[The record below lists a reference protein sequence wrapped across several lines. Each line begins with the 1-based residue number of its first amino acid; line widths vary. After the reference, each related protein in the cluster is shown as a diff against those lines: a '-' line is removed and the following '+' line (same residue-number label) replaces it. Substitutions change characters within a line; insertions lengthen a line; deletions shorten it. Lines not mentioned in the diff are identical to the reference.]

1 MALVHNLHYFD
12 DKIFGY
18 RRGYIFWLVLYIVN
32 LAVLSVD
39 DTTGPQ
45 RDYVTYT
52 SLMSCLTLVYYSY
65 NQFIGNPGS
74 VPGQH
79 AAGAEGLAR
88 MIFAAHCGWGN
99 LVGTNPLGVWNVVLL
114 ALGGTFG
121 VSKLGENFHS
131 IYNRQVYLTYVDEQ
145 KEAGIV

>member
-1 MALVHNLHYFD
+1 MALVHNLHYVD
-12 DKIFGY
+12 DKVFGY
-18 RRGYIFWLVLYIVN
+18 RRGYFFWLALYIVN
-32 LAVLSVD
+32 LVVLSVD
-39 DTTGPQ
+39 DATGPQ

-88 MIFAAHCGWGN
+88 MILAAHYRWGD
-99 LVGTNPLGVWNVVLL
+99 LVGSNPLGVWNVVLL

-121 VSKLGENFHS
+121 LTKLGENLHS